1 LRKPLP
7 KKLVSALQLK
17 KMKYNDS
24 REVISKMYDLF
35 DLPHGSVE
43 YEKILKGLGQSI
55 GCNLEAHEVLRLR
68 RKVLDHRL
76 RDGTIS
82 NVQYQLKIAKLMRK
96 HHQLGRQLHLLEK
109 RRMLEEQHATKSTA
123 FHDEDSLLGALQR
136 LIFFFPKGP
145 RKSKDQTLMKR
156 KTIELYGLKAP
167 RTMECHDELY
177 WDVVAGQYLPRDN
190 MVCAHIVPRSIS
202 NQVVNFVCGPG
213 TADDLDTYTNALCL
227 PKAVEKAMDKGEV
240 IIVPV
245 DPTEVPVKRFVLRLA
260 LSGAGDAKAY
270 WTGPG
275 WSSFVR
281 VKDLDGRELV
291 WPNDLRPKLRFLY
304 FRWIYSITIN
314 HLYKKHLVVRNFD
327 ELKTREAWMTVG
339 PWLRKSVLLEM
350 AKYSDCMD
358 DEEIEKVLGRIEDES
373 LDARARSLVQL
384 VGHTVMGDNLQNK
397 EMELETEEIEL
408 ETEEMELKTEEM
420 DWAQD
425 IFYDS
430 DTETR
435 EEYKA
440 SIRGPISGIADDSD
454 AEEEL

>member
-1 LRKPLP
+1 
-7 KKLVSALQLK
+7 
-17 KMKYNDS
+17 M
-24 REVISKMYDLF
+24 
-35 DLPHGSVE
+35 
-43 YEKILKGLGQSI
+43 
-55 GCNLEAHEVLRLR
+55 
-68 RKVLDHRL
+68 
-76 RDGTIS
+76 
-82 NVQYQLKIAKLMRK
+82 
-96 HHQLGRQLHLLEK
+96 
-109 RRMLEEQHATKSTA
+109 
-123 FHDEDSLLGALQR
+123 
-136 LIFFFPKGP
+136 
-145 RKSKDQTLMKR
+145 
-156 KTIELYGLKAP
+156 ELYGLKAP
-167 RTMECHDELY
+167 ETMECHDDVY

-190 MVCAHIVPRSIS
+190 MVCAHIVPRSIA

-227 PKAVEKAMDKGEV
+227 PKAVEKAMDNGEV

-270 WTGPG
+270 WTSPT
-275 WSSFVR
+275 SYVR

-304 FRWIYSITIN
+304 FRWIYSMTIN
-314 HLYKKHLVVRNFD
+314 HLYKKHLVVPNFD
-327 ELKTREAWMTVG
+327 ELKTKEAWMTVG

-384 VGHTVMGDNLQNK
+384 VGHTVMGDPNWVTARQAEDGEQSNLQNE
-397 EMELETEEIEL
+397 EMELETEE
-408 ETEEMELKTEEM
+408 M
-420 DWAQD
+420 DWAPD

-454 AEEEL
+454 AEEEF

>member
-1 LRKPLP
+1 
-7 KKLVSALQLK
+7 
-17 KMKYNDS
+17 
-24 REVISKMYDLF
+24 
-35 DLPHGSVE
+35 
-43 YEKILKGLGQSI
+43 
-55 GCNLEAHEVLRLR
+55 
-68 RKVLDHRL
+68 
-76 RDGTIS
+76 
-82 NVQYQLKIAKLMRK
+82 
-96 HHQLGRQLHLLEK
+96 
-109 RRMLEEQHATKSTA
+109 MLEEQHATKSTA

-136 LIFFFPKGP
+136 LIFFFPKSP

-167 RTMECHDELY
+167 GTMECHDDVY

-190 MVCAHIVPRSIS
+190 MVCAHIMPRSIA

-213 TADDLDTYTNALCL
+213 TADDLDTYTYALCL
-227 PKAVEKAMDKGEV
+227 PKAVEKAMDNGEV

-260 LSGAGDAKAY
+260 LSGPGDAKAY
-270 WTGPG
+270 WTSPT
-275 WSSFVR
+275 SYVR

-304 FRWIYSITIN
+304 FRWIYSMTIN
-314 HLYKKHLVVRNFD
+314 HVYKKHLVVPNFD
-327 ELKTREAWMTVG
+327 ELKTKEAWMTVG

-384 VGHTVMGDNLQNK
+384 VGHTVMGDLNWVTARQAEDGEQSNLQN
-397 EMELETEEIEL
+397 EELEL
-408 ETEEMELKTEEM
+408 ETEEM
-420 DWAQD
+420 DWAPD

-454 AEEEL
+454 AEEEF

>member
-1 LRKPLP
+1 VRILCHVLYQT
-7 KKLVSALQLK
+7 KLS
-17 KMKYNDS
+17 
-24 REVISKMYDLF
+24 
-35 DLPHGSVE
+35 
-43 YEKILKGLGQSI
+43 
-55 GCNLEAHEVLRLR
+55 
-68 RKVLDHRL
+68 
-76 RDGTIS
+76 
-82 NVQYQLKIAKLMRK
+82 
-96 HHQLGRQLHLLEK
+96 
-109 RRMLEEQHATKSTA
+109 
-123 FHDEDSLLGALQR
+123 
-136 LIFFFPKGP
+136 
-145 RKSKDQTLMKR
+145 
-156 KTIELYGLKAP
+156 
-167 RTMECHDELY
+167 
-177 WDVVAGQYLPRDN
+177 
-190 MVCAHIVPRSIS
+190 
-202 NQVVNFVCGPG
+202 
-213 TADDLDTYTNALCL
+213 ADDLDTYTNALCI

-240 IIVPV
+240 IIMPV

-260 LSGAGDAKAY
+260 LSGVGDAKAY
-270 WTGPG
+270 MTGPT
-275 WSSFVR
+275 SFVR

-314 HLYKKHLVVRNFD
+314 HLYKKHLIIPNFN
-327 ELKTREAWMTVG
+327 ELKTKEAWMTVG